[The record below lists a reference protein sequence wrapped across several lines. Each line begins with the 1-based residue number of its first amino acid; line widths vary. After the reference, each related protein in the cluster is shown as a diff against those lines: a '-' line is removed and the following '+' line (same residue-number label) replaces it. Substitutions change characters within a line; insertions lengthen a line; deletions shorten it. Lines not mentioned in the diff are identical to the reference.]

1 MVKVIS
7 VVLLASG
14 IALAIFGMQAMNSK
28 SSIVSK
34 FFNGTPTNA
43 AMELMVAG
51 IVAIVLG
58 VAGFVMP
65 RRFLKG

>member
-7 VVLLASG
+7 IVLLASG
-14 IALAIFGMQAMNSK
+14 IVLTIFGMQAMNSK

-43 AMELMVAG
+43 AMEMLVAG

-58 VAGFVMP
+58 LAGFMIP
-65 RRFLKG
+65 RRVLKG

>member
-7 VVLLASG
+7 IVLLVSG
-14 IALAIFGMQAMNSK
+14 IVLTIFGMQAMNSK

-43 AMELMVAG
+43 AMEMLVAG

-58 VAGFVMP
+58 LAGFMVP
-65 RRFLKG
+65 RRVLKG

>member
-51 IVAIVLG
+51 IVAIILG

>member
-7 VVLLASG
+7 IVLLASG
-14 IALAIFGMQAMNSK
+14 IVLTTFGIQAMNSK

-43 AMELMVAG
+43 AMELLIAG

-58 VAGFVMP
+58 VGGVIIP
-65 RRFLKG
+65 RHVLKG

>member
-7 VVLLASG
+7 IVLLASG
-14 IALAIFGMQAMNSK
+14 IVLTIFGMQAMNSK
-28 SSIVSK
+28 SSVVSK

-43 AMELMVAG
+43 AMEMLVAG

-58 VAGFVMP
+58 VAGFIIP
-65 RRFLKG
+65 RRALK